1 MVTPRLISFSVF
13 ALIIFFCRALQYL
26 YDNTWIDVYT
36 QAVFVEFT
44 VYNAN
49 VNLFCI
55 VTLMFETTAT
65 GTSPMFHI
73 YVDAF
78 ILFKVLLQLLLPGA
92 FQFRSELQS
101 VRLYQSAGGLH
112 IFVMASEAIYFLFIF
127 YYMVVQV

>member
-1 MVTPRLISFSVF
+1 MHPPNTKSLMKHVFTKQFLNTDRDIYNFPTPLTRFLGRV
-13 ALIIFFCRALQYL
+13 LQYL

-65 GTSPMFHI
+65 G
-73 YVDAF
+73 A
-78 ILFKVLLQLLLPGA
+78 
-92 FQFRSELQS
+92 
-101 VRLYQSAGGLH
+101 
-112 IFVMASEAIYFLFIF
+112 
-127 YYMVVQV
+127 

>member
-1 MVTPRLISFSVF
+1 M
-13 ALIIFFCRALQYL
+13 IFLCRVLQYL

-65 GTSPMFHI
+65 G
-73 YVDAF
+73 
-78 ILFKVLLQLLLPGA
+78 
-92 FQFRSELQS
+92 R
-101 VRLYQSAGGLH
+101 
-112 IFVMASEAIYFLFIF
+112 
-127 YYMVVQV
+127 

>member
-1 MVTPRLISFSVF
+1 MKYVTTKQFLNADRDIYNFPTPLT
-13 ALIIFFCRALQYL
+13 IFLGRALQYL

-65 GTSPMFHI
+65 GT
-73 YVDAF
+73 
-78 ILFKVLLQLLLPGA
+78 
-92 FQFRSELQS
+92 
-101 VRLYQSAGGLH
+101 
-112 IFVMASEAIYFLFIF
+112 
-127 YYMVVQV
+127 

>member
-1 MVTPRLISFSVF
+1 M
-13 ALIIFFCRALQYL
+13 IFFCRVLQYL

-65 GTSPMFHI
+65 GTLPMFNHYYYRY
-73 YVDAF
+73 YVDAI
-78 ILFKVLLQLLLPGA
+78 ILFKVL
-92 FQFRSELQS
+92 
-101 VRLYQSAGGLH
+101 
-112 IFVMASEAIYFLFIF
+112 
-127 YYMVVQV
+127 

>member
-1 MVTPRLISFSVF
+1 MTETQLLNTILIKISYNFPTPLT
-13 ALIIFFCRALQYL
+13 IFHVRVLRYL

-65 GTSPMFHI
+65 GT
-73 YVDAF
+73 
-78 ILFKVLLQLLLPGA
+78 
-92 FQFRSELQS
+92 
-101 VRLYQSAGGLH
+101 
-112 IFVMASEAIYFLFIF
+112 
-127 YYMVVQV
+127 

>member
-1 MVTPRLISFSVF
+1 MLHSRIMHTLQNKITWYVKDVTETQLLNTDCNIYNFPTPLT
-13 ALIIFFCRALQYL
+13 IFHGRVLQYL

-65 GTSPMFHI
+65 GT
-73 YVDAF
+73 
-78 ILFKVLLQLLLPGA
+78 
-92 FQFRSELQS
+92 
-101 VRLYQSAGGLH
+101 
-112 IFVMASEAIYFLFIF
+112 
-127 YYMVVQV
+127 

>member
-1 MVTPRLISFSVF
+1 MVTPSLISCSVP
-13 ALIIFFCRALQYL
+13 ALMMFLCRVLQYL

-65 GTSPMFHI
+65 GM
-73 YVDAF
+73 
-78 ILFKVLLQLLLPGA
+78 
-92 FQFRSELQS
+92 
-101 VRLYQSAGGLH
+101 
-112 IFVMASEAIYFLFIF
+112 
-127 YYMVVQV
+127 

>member
-1 MVTPRLISFSVF
+1 MITPRLIFCSVF
-13 ALIIFFCRALQYL
+13 ALMIFLCRVLQYL

-65 GTSPMFHI
+65 G
-73 YVDAF
+73 
-78 ILFKVLLQLLLPGA
+78 
-92 FQFRSELQS
+92 R
-101 VRLYQSAGGLH
+101 
-112 IFVMASEAIYFLFIF
+112 
-127 YYMVVQV
+127 

>member
-1 MVTPRLISFSVF
+1 MKHVTTKQFLNTNRDIYNFPAPLTLFLGRV
-13 ALIIFFCRALQYL
+13 LQHL

-65 GTSPMFHI
+65 GT
-73 YVDAF
+73 
-78 ILFKVLLQLLLPGA
+78 
-92 FQFRSELQS
+92 
-101 VRLYQSAGGLH
+101 
-112 IFVMASEAIYFLFIF
+112 
-127 YYMVVQV
+127 